1 MADPLSISASIIAI
15 LQLTGTVVQYLNNA
29 KGASEDR
36 QRILAQ
42 ISSTSGVL
50 FLLKD
55 LAERAQW
62 EDGWSVTIKSLNLP
76 GGLLDK
82 FKVILIQLASKLKPV
97 EGAKKVGRAL
107 IWPFQKGEINEILNT
122 LERQKTLFGL
132 ALQNDHM
139 YVADRIHPRTRNI
152 YFLQWTISGHQN

>member
-1 MADPLSISASIIAI
+1 M
-15 LQLTGTVVQYLNNA
+15 
-29 KGASEDR
+29 
-36 QRILAQ
+36 LAE

-76 GGLLDK
+76 GGPLDK
-82 FKVILIQLASKLKPV
+82 FKMTLNKLASKLKPV
-97 EGAKKVGRAL
+97 EGAKKLGKAL
-107 IWPFQKGEINEILNT
+107 IWSFQKGEINEILDA
-122 LERQKTLFGL
+122 LERQKTLFNL

-139 YVADRIHPRTRNI
+139 CGTDRIHSRMRNI
-152 YFLQWTISGHQN
+152 YFLQWTISSHQI